1 MVYIFHCINADEW
14 TFLES
19 GFFTHSLAL
28 LFSTVTCI
36 TGKLPWTNAALPRQG
51 ISYTS
56 SPSTGRT
63 RAVCGGCWTDG
74 LGAIYLSYSAAS
86 SWET

>member
-1 MVYIFHCINADEW
+1 MYNAQCINADEYNL
-14 TFLES
+14 FER

-36 TGKLPWTNAALPRQG
+36 TGKPPWTNAALLRQG
-51 ISYTS
+51 VSYTS

-74 LGAIYLSYSAAS
+74 LGAIHLSYSAAS